1 MSTVVGMFI
10 EYKMINNIEY
20 AMLVSSVRIDGKVK
34 KGKRINL
41 GRVIDKQKSIYKN
54 RERGLFTY
62 NKETDQYGNVDP
74 EFKEPSELKRKTKFR
89 KREILDIEFGS
100 VYLLDKFLEQEQI
113 WKLVDAIGFKNRDSI
128 RALLLGIQTG
138 RHHSGGNTHMHGYF
152 IQMLSWHHKE

>member
-1 MSTVVGMFI
+1 MFI

-62 NKETDQYGNVDP
+62 N
-74 EFKEPSELKRKTKFR
+74 RK
-89 KREILDIEFGS
+89 
-100 VYLLDKFLEQEQI
+100 QI
-113 WKLVDAIGFKNRDSI
+113 S
-128 RALLLGIQTG
+128 
-138 RHHSGGNTHMHGYF
+138 ME
-152 IQMLSWHHKE
+152 M

>member
-1 MSTVVGMFI
+1 MFI

-62 NKETDQYGNVDP
+62 VQ
-74 EFKEPSELKRKTKFR
+74 
-89 KREILDIEFGS
+89 
-100 VYLLDKFLEQEQI
+100 
-113 WKLVDAIGFKNRDSI
+113 
-128 RALLLGIQTG
+128 
-138 RHHSGGNTHMHGYF
+138 
-152 IQMLSWHHKE
+152 

>member
-1 MSTVVGMFI
+1 MFI

-74 EFKEPSELKRKTKFR
+74 EFKEPSELKRKTRFNK
-89 KREILDIEFGS
+89 G
-100 VYLLDKFLEQEQI
+100 VT
-113 WKLVDAIGFKNRDSI
+113 G
-128 RALLLGIQTG
+128 LLL
-138 RHHSGGNTHMHGYF
+138 YF
-152 IQMLSWHHKE
+152 

>member
-74 EFKEPSELKRKTKFR
+74 EFKEPSELKG
-89 KREILDIEFGS
+89 KRNSES
-100 VYLLDKFLEQEQI
+100 VKFLI
-113 WKLVDAIGFKNRDSI
+113 
-128 RALLLGIQTG
+128 
-138 RHHSGGNTHMHGYF
+138 
-152 IQMLSWHHKE
+152 

>member
-1 MSTVVGMFI
+1 MFI

-20 AMLVSSVRIDGKVK
+20 AMLVSSVRVDGKVK

-74 EFKEPSELKRKTKFR
+74 EFKEPTELKRKTKIR
-89 KREILDIEFGS
+89 RREIRE
-100 VYLLDKFLEQEQI
+100 
-113 WKLVDAIGFKNRDSI
+113 
-128 RALLLGIQTG
+128 
-138 RHHSGGNTHMHGYF
+138 
-152 IQMLSWHHKE
+152 